1 MIYSSLKE
9 QGNPRLADVAVRYKY
24 IDILDIVS
32 VCLFSNLLE
41 NSRTMDKILAVKTF
55 LIGYAVAVFL
65 TNTNRLM
72 ESIGFYFEC
81 LVLLNQLSVSK
92 PSSVMTLIE
101 HVIRQKFMRGVLL
114 LEERGLKFYDL
125 GQIKESIS
133 CLKKALCIYEKAGP
147 RFKEAWC
154 HCHLGRSLHIECQY
168 ERAMEHYQK
177 ALDVSGLSRHEKQ
190 ELEGRVYNNI
200 GEVYNVRGNYEKARH
215 YYEKAFRINKEIG
228 NEIHQ
233 AIYYNNMGVM
243 NHNYLG
249 NLEVALDFH
258 EKALEIRKRLG
269 YRKAEGTSYNNIGG
283 VYEARGDYKKAL
295 EYYEKSLELSV
306 DIEDR
311 VLEAS
316 NLYFIGKV
324 SMILGQL
331 QKAMEY
337 LERALELKS
346 DTGVKKAGNLTDLGN
361 LYMYFGDYDKASQ
374 YHQQAIKLC
383 EELGD
388 REIMGRCHQNAS
400 LLPRYL
406 GEYEKVKSHLEKAVD
421 IYEKNGNKVDLAMA
435 SVDISYSYISAGQH
449 QKACEYLQK
458 ALKVSKET
466 GHIQIKTS
474 VLTGFS
480 VLNFYLGKYEQAIGH
495 AKDALQIAK
504 KVGQKEIEV
513 SCYVLLGN
521 AYFAQGHNEK
531 AIQYQSKALEC
542 RKEIG
547 MKDQS
552 QVYLQY
558 ILGQL
563 YSSQG
568 NFSRACE
575 NFHQSIKI
583 HQRTRSSL
591 KDETDKISLDGTN
604 CPCYK
609 SLSWLL
615 LRERNFN
622 QALFTLELGRSRA
635 LVDLMLKRYEIKRN
649 LVQNELTPN
658 ALESFL
664 KERKKNF
671 LFIAT
676 FGMKSFAL
684 WFVDTTG
691 RVKFKQVNADLET
704 ELSKESSATEEHG
717 MDTSSSTLDDLQC
730 EDRSLASLYENDVL
744 ASREQKLKPNK
755 GSVKMQV
762 KQIGSKSCISLSYL
776 VKSYSA
782 LIAPIFDLIDSPE
795 IIISPEP
802 SFFLTPFA
810 SLKDE
815 NGKYLSETVR
825 VRLIPSL
832 TTLKLIH
839 DSAASYHSQS
849 GALIVGDPAVGPVEI
864 NGSVKTLDPLP
875 KAREEA
881 QMVSRLVGVRCLIGE
896 EATKEEVLK
905 RIQEVSLVHI
915 AAHGDETT
923 GEIALAPN
931 RSVVGVPKI
940 GDVLLTMND
949 IAQVGIRAKLVVL
962 SCCHS
967 ARGKTLIA
975 EGIVGIARAFLGS
988 GARSVLMSL
997 WAVDDEA
1004 TKAFMNIFYKFLI
1017 REKLSA
1023 SESLDLT
1030 MTKMRES
1037 VRYSDR
1043 KHWAPFVLLGD
1054 NVTLTF

>member
-1 MIYSSLKE
+1 
-9 QGNPRLADVAVRYKY
+9 
-24 IDILDIVS
+24 
-32 VCLFSNLLE
+32 
-41 NSRTMDKILAVKTF
+41 MDKIPAVKAF

-65 TNTNRLM
+65 TNTNRWA
-72 ESIGFYFEC
+72 ESIGLYFEC
-81 LVLLNQLSVSK
+81 LLLLNQLSVSK
-92 PSSVMTLIE
+92 PSSVLTLIE
-101 HVIRQKFMRGVLL
+101 YVIRQKFMRAVLL

-125 GQIKESIS
+125 GRIKESIS

-147 RFKEAWC
+147 RLSEAWC
-154 HCHLGRSLHIECQY
+154 HCHLGRSLHIACQY

-215 YYEKAFRINKEIG
+215 YYEKAFKINKEIG
-228 NEIHQ
+228 DEIQQ

-249 NLEVALDFH
+249 NLEAALDFH

-269 YRKAEGTSYNNIGG
+269 RRKDEGTSYNNIGG
-283 VYEARGDYKKAL
+283 VYEARGDFKKAL
-295 EYYEKSLELSV
+295 EYYEKSLKLSV

-311 VLEAS
+311 VLEAA

-324 SMILGQL
+324 SMKLGQFR
-331 QKAMEY
+331 KALEY
-337 LERALELKS
+337 LERALQLKS
-346 DTGVKKAGNLTDLGN
+346 DAGVKKAGNLTDLGN
-361 LYMYFGDYDKASQ
+361 LYMSFGDYEKARQ
-374 YHQQAIKLC
+374 YHQKAIKLC
-383 EELGD
+383 EEKGDLETLGICYKNASKLPSYLGD
-388 REIMGRCHQNAS
+388 D
-400 LLPRYL
+400 
-406 GEYEKVKSHLEKAVD
+406 EKAKSYLEKAIDVL
-421 IYEKNGNKVDLAMA
+421 EKTGNKVDLAMTFA
-435 SVDISYSYISAGQH
+435 NISDIYISTGQY

-458 ALKVSKET
+458 ALKVSEEV
-466 GHIQIKTS
+466 GHIQLKTS
-474 VLTGFS
+474 VLISFAA
-480 VLNFYLGKYEQAIGH
+480 LNFALGKYEQAIEH
-495 AKDALQIAK
+495 AKNALKIVKGIDEKQR
-504 KVGQKEIEV
+504 EV

-521 AYFAQGHNEK
+521 VYFAQGHNEK
-531 AIQYQSKALEC
+531 AIWYQSKALELK
-542 RKEIG
+542 KEIG
-547 MKDQS
+547 MEDQS
-552 QVYLQY
+552 QIYLRNT
-558 ILGQL
+558 LGEV
-563 YSSQG
+563 YSSEG
-568 NFSRACE
+568 NFSKACE
-575 NFHQSIKI
+575 NLHESIKI
-583 HQRTRSSL
+583 HKRTRSFL
-591 KDETDKISLDGTN
+591 KDETDKISLDGKN
-604 CPCYK
+604 YSCYK

-615 LRERNFN
+615 LREGNLN

-635 LVDLMLKRYEIKRN
+635 LVDLMSESYGIKRS
-649 LVQNELTPN
+649 LVHNEVTPDALQN
-658 ALESFL
+658 FF
-664 KERKKNF
+664 KEQQRNF

-676 FGMKSFAL
+676 FEMNSDFAL
-684 WFVDTTG
+684 WFVDKG
-691 RVKFKQVNADLET
+691 GSVKFKLVKIDLET
-704 ELSKESSATEEHG
+704 ELFKESSATKEPE
-717 MDTSSSTLDDLQC
+717 MDASSSTLDDPHC
-730 EDRSLASLYENDVL
+730 EDRSLALLYENYPF
-744 ASREQKLKPNK
+744 ASQEQQLKPNK
-755 GSVKMQV
+755 GSVQMQV
-762 KQIGSKSCISLSYL
+762 KQIGSKSYIGLSYT
-776 VKSYSA
+776 VKSYA
-782 LIAPIFDLIDSPE
+782 AFIAPIFDLIDSPE

-802 SFFLTPFA
+802 GLFLTPFA

-825 VRLIPSL
+825 VRLIPSI

-940 GDVLLTMND
+940 GDVLLTMSD
-949 IAQVGIRAKLVVL
+949 IARVGIRAKLVVL

-967 ARGKTLIA
+967 ARGKALKA
-975 EGIVGIARAFLGS
+975 EGIVGIARAFLRS

-997 WAVDDEA
+997 WAVDDGA

-1023 SESLDLT
+1023 SESLHLT
-1030 MTKMRES
+1030 MKKMRES
-1037 VRYSDR
+1037 VLYSDR

>member
-1 MIYSSLKE
+1 ME
-9 QGNPRLADVAVRYKY
+9 
-24 IDILDIVS
+24 
-32 VCLFSNLLE
+32 
-41 NSRTMDKILAVKTF
+41 KIPAVKAF

-101 HVIRQKFMRGVLL
+101 HVIRRKFMRGVLY

-147 RFKEAWC
+147 RLREAWC
-154 HCHLGRSLHIECQY
+154 HCHLGRSLHIACQY

-249 NLEVALDFH
+249 NLEAALDFH

-269 YRKAEGTSYNNIGG
+269 RRKDEGTSYNNIGG
-283 VYEARGDYKKAL
+283 VYEARGDFKKAL
-295 EYYEKSLELSV
+295 EYYEKSLKLSV

-311 VLEAS
+311 LLEAA

-324 SMILGQL
+324 SMKLGQFR
-331 QKAMEY
+331 KALEY
-337 LERALELKS
+337 LERALQLKS
-346 DTGVKKAGNLTDLGN
+346 DAGVKKAGNLTDLGN
-361 LYMYFGDYDKASQ
+361 LYMSFGDYEKARQ

-383 EELGD
+383 EEKGD
-388 REIMGRCHQNAS
+388 LEIMGICYKNAS
-400 LLPRYL
+400 KLPSYL
-406 GEYEKVKSHLEKAVD
+406 GDYEKAKSYLEKAIDVL
-421 IYEKNGNKVDLAMA
+421 EKTGNKVDLAMTFA
-435 SVDISYSYISAGQH
+435 NISDIYISTGQY

-458 ALKVSKET
+458 ALKVSEEV
-466 GHIQIKTS
+466 GHIQLKTS
-474 VLTGFS
+474 VLISFAA
-480 VLNFYLGKYEQAIGH
+480 LNFALGKYEQAIEH
-495 AKDALQIAK
+495 AKDALKI
-504 KVGQKEIEV
+504 VKEIDEKQREV

-521 AYFAQGHNEK
+521 VYFAQGHNEK
-531 AIQYQSKALEC
+531 AIWYQSKALEL
-542 RKEIG
+542 KKKIG
-547 MKDQS
+547 MEDQS
-552 QVYLQY
+552 QIYLRNT
-558 ILGQL
+558 LGEV
-563 YSSQG
+563 YSSEG
-568 NFSRACE
+568 NFSKACE
-575 NFHQSIKI
+575 NLHESIKI
-583 HQRTRSSL
+583 HKRTRSFL
-591 KDETDKISLDGTN
+591 KDETDKISLDGKN
-604 CPCYK
+604 YSCYK

-615 LRERNFN
+615 LREGNLN

-635 LVDLMLKRYEIKRN
+635 LVDLMSESYGIKRS
-649 LVQNELTPN
+649 LVHNEVTPDALQN
-658 ALESFL
+658 FF
-664 KERKKNF
+664 KEQQRNF

-676 FGMKSFAL
+676 FEMNSDFAL
-684 WFVDTTG
+684 WFVDKG
-691 RVKFKQVNADLET
+691 GSVKFKRVKIDLET
-704 ELSKESSATEEHG
+704 ELFKESSATKEPE
-717 MDTSSSTLDDLQC
+717 MDASSSTLDDPHC
-730 EDRSLASLYENDVL
+730 EDRSLALLYENYPF
-744 ASREQKLKPNK
+744 ASQEQQLKPNK
-755 GSVKMQV
+755 GSVQMQV
-762 KQIGSKSCISLSYL
+762 KQIGSKSYIGLSYT
-776 VKSYSA
+776 VKSYA
-782 LIAPIFDLIDSPE
+782 AFIAPIFDLIDSPE

-802 SFFLTPFA
+802 GLFLTPFA

-825 VRLIPSL
+825 VRLIPSI

-915 AAHGDETT
+915 AAHGDENT

-931 RSVVGVPKI
+931 KSVVGVPKI

-997 WAVDDEA
+997 WAVDDRA

-1030 MTKMRES
+1030 MKKMRES
-1037 VRYSDR
+1037 ELYSDR

>member
-1 MIYSSLKE
+1 
-9 QGNPRLADVAVRYKY
+9 
-24 IDILDIVS
+24 
-32 VCLFSNLLE
+32 
-41 NSRTMDKILAVKTF
+41 MDKIPAVKTF

-65 TNTNRLM
+65 TNTNRWV

-81 LVLLNQLSVSK
+81 FVLLNQLSVSK
-92 PSSVMTLIE
+92 PSVLTMIE
-101 HVIRQKFMRGVLL
+101 DVICQKFKRGVLL
-114 LEERGLKFYDL
+114 LEERGLKFYEL

-147 RFKEAWC
+147 RLREAWC
-154 HCHLGRSLHIECQY
+154 HCHLGRSLHIACQY

-215 YYEKAFRINKEIG
+215 YYEKAFKINKEIG
-228 NEIHQ
+228 NEIQQ

-249 NLEVALDFH
+249 NLEAALDFH

-269 YRKAEGTSYNNIGG
+269 RRKDEGTSYNNIGG

-306 DIEDR
+306 DIKDR

-324 SMILGQL
+324 SMLRGQL

-337 LERALELKS
+337 LERALLLKS
-346 DTGVKKAGNLTDLGN
+346 GTGVKKAGNLTDLGN
-361 LYMYFGDYDKASQ
+361 LYMCFGDYDKASQ

-388 REIMGRCHQNAS
+388 REIMGRCYQNAS

-421 IYEKNGNKVDLAMA
+421 IYEKTGNKVDLAMA

-474 VLTGFS
+474 VLIGFS

-495 AKDALQIAK
+495 AKDALKIAK
-504 KVGQKEIEV
+504 EIGQKEIEV

-575 NFHQSIKI
+575 NLHQGIKI

-591 KDETDKISLDGTN
+591 KDETDKISLDGAN

-635 LVDLMLKRYEIKRN
+635 LVDLMSESYGIKRS
-649 LVQNELTPN
+649 LVHNEVTPDALQN
-658 ALESFL
+658 FF
-664 KERKKNF
+664 KEQQRNF

-676 FGMKSFAL
+676 FEMNSDFAL
-684 WFVDTTG
+684 WFVDKG
-691 RVKFKQVNADLET
+691 GSVKFKLVKIDLET
-704 ELSKESSATEEHG
+704 ELFKESSATKEPE
-717 MDTSSSTLDDLQC
+717 MDASSSTLDDPHC
-730 EDRSLASLYENDVL
+730 EDRSLALLYENDPF
-744 ASREQKLKPNK
+744 ASQEQQLKPNK
-755 GSVKMQV
+755 GSVQMQV
-762 KQIGSKSCISLSYL
+762 KQIGSKSYIGLSYT
-776 VKSYSA
+776 VKSYA
-782 LIAPIFDLIDSPE
+782 AFIAPIFDLIDSPE

-802 SFFLTPFA
+802 GLFLTPFA

-915 AAHGDETT
+915 AAHGDENT

-940 GDVLLTMND
+940 DDVLLTMND

-967 ARGKTLIA
+967 ARGKALKA

-997 WAVDDEA
+997 WAVDDGA

-1023 SESLDLT
+1023 SESLHLT
-1030 MTKMRES
+1030 MKKMRES
-1037 VRYSDR
+1037 VLYSDR

>member
-1 MIYSSLKE
+1 
-9 QGNPRLADVAVRYKY
+9 
-24 IDILDIVS
+24 
-32 VCLFSNLLE
+32 
-41 NSRTMDKILAVKTF
+41 MDKIPAVKAF

-65 TNTNRLM
+65 TNTNRWA
-72 ESIGFYFEC
+72 ESIGLYFEC
-81 LVLLNQLSVSK
+81 LLLLNQLSVSK
-92 PSSVMTLIE
+92 PSSVLTRIE
-101 HVIRQKFMRGVLL
+101 YVIRQKSKRAVLL
-114 LEERGLKFYDL
+114 LEEHGLKFYDL

-147 RFKEAWC
+147 RLSEAWC
-154 HCHLGRSLHIECQY
+154 HCHLGRSLHIACQY

-215 YYEKAFRINKEIG
+215 YYEKAFKINKEIG

-249 NLEVALDFH
+249 NLEAALDFH

-269 YRKAEGTSYNNIGG
+269 RRKDEGTSYNNIGG

-311 VLEAS
+311 VLEAA

-324 SMILGQL
+324 SMKLGQFR
-331 QKAMEY
+331 KALEY
-337 LERALELKS
+337 LERALQLKS
-346 DTGVKKAGNLTDLGN
+346 DAGVKKAGNLTDLGN
-361 LYMYFGDYDKASQ
+361 LYMSFGDYEKARQ
-374 YHQQAIKLC
+374 YHQKAIKLC
-383 EELGD
+383 EEKGDLETLGICYKNASKLPSYLGD
-388 REIMGRCHQNAS
+388 D
-400 LLPRYL
+400 
-406 GEYEKVKSHLEKAVD
+406 EKAKSYLEKAIDVL
-421 IYEKNGNKVDLAMA
+421 EKTGNKVDLAMTFA
-435 SVDISYSYISAGQH
+435 NISDIYISTGQY

-458 ALKVSKET
+458 ALKVSEEV
-466 GHIQIKTS
+466 GHIQLKTS
-474 VLTGFS
+474 VLISFAA
-480 VLNFYLGKYEQAIGH
+480 LNFALGKYEQAIEH
-495 AKDALQIAK
+495 AKNALKIVKGIDEKQR
-504 KVGQKEIEV
+504 EV

-521 AYFAQGHNEK
+521 VYFAQGHNEK
-531 AIQYQSKALEC
+531 AIWYQSKALELK
-542 RKEIG
+542 KEIG
-547 MKDQS
+547 MEDQS
-552 QVYLQY
+552 QIYLRNT
-558 ILGQL
+558 LGEV
-563 YSSQG
+563 YSSEG
-568 NFSRACE
+568 NFSKACE
-575 NFHQSIKI
+575 NLHESIKI
-583 HQRTRSSL
+583 HKRTRSFL
-591 KDETDKISLDGTN
+591 KDETDKISLDGKN
-604 CPCYK
+604 YSCYK

-615 LRERNFN
+615 LREGNLN

-635 LVDLMLKRYEIKRN
+635 LVDLMSESYGIKRS
-649 LVQNELTPN
+649 LVHKEVTPDALQN
-658 ALESFL
+658 FF
-664 KERKKNF
+664 KEQQRNF

-676 FGMKSFAL
+676 FEMNSDFAL
-684 WFVDTTG
+684 WFVDKG
-691 RVKFKQVNADLET
+691 GSVKFKLVKIDLET
-704 ELSKESSATEEHG
+704 ELFKENSAPKEPEMDASSL
-717 MDTSSSTLDDLQC
+717 TLDDPHC
-730 EDRSLASLYENDVL
+730 EDRSLALLYENDPF
-744 ASREQKLKPNK
+744 ASQEQQLKPNK
-755 GSVKMQV
+755 GSVQMQV
-762 KQIGSKSCISLSYL
+762 KQIGSKSYIGLSYT
-776 VKSYSA
+776 VKSYA
-782 LIAPIFDLIDSPE
+782 AFIAPIFDLIDSPE

-802 SFFLTPFA
+802 DIFLIPFA

-849 GALIVGDPAVGPVEI
+849 GALIVGDPAVSLVEI
-864 NGSVKTLDPLP
+864 NGIVKTLSPLP

-896 EATKEEVLK
+896 EATKEEVLR

-967 ARGKTLIA
+967 ARGKALKA
-975 EGIVGIARAFLGS
+975 EGIVGIARAFLRS

-997 WAVDDEA
+997 WAVDDGA

-1023 SESLDLT
+1023 SESLHLT
-1030 MTKMRES
+1030 MKKMRES
-1037 VRYSDR
+1037 VLYSDR

>member
-1 MIYSSLKE
+1 
-9 QGNPRLADVAVRYKY
+9 
-24 IDILDIVS
+24 
-32 VCLFSNLLE
+32 
-41 NSRTMDKILAVKTF
+41 MDKIPAVKAF

-65 TNTNRLM
+65 TNTNRWA
-72 ESIGFYFEC
+72 ESIGLYFEC
-81 LVLLNQLSVSK
+81 LLLLNQLSVSK
-92 PSSVMTLIE
+92 PSSVLTLIE
-101 HVIRQKFMRGVLL
+101 YVIRQKSKRAVLL
-114 LEERGLKFYDL
+114 LEEHGLKFYDL

-147 RFKEAWC
+147 RLREAWC
-154 HCHLGRSLHIECQY
+154 HCHLGRSLHIACQY

-177 ALDVSGLSRHEKQ
+177 ALDVSGLSVHEKQ

-200 GEVYNVRGNYEKARH
+200 GEVHNVRGNYEKARQ
-215 YYEKAFRINKEIG
+215 YYEKAFKINKEIG

-269 YRKAEGTSYNNIGG
+269 RRKDEGTSYNKIGG

-346 DTGVKKAGNLTDLGN
+346 DTGVEKAGNLTDLGN
-361 LYMYFGDYDKASQ
+361 LYMYIGDYEKGNQ

-388 REIMGRCHQNAS
+388 REIMGKCYQNAS
-400 LLPRYL
+400 VLPSYL
-406 GEYEKVKSHLEKAVD
+406 GENEKVKSYLEKAID
-421 IYEKNGNKVDLAMA
+421 IHEKTGNKVDLAMA
-435 SVDISYSYISAGQH
+435 FTAISSTYISAGQH
-449 QKACEYLQK
+449 QKACECLQK
-458 ALKVSKET
+458 ALKVSEEI
-466 GHIQIKTS
+466 GHIQIKIS
-474 VLTGFS
+474 VLTGFAR
-480 VLNFYLGKYEQAIGH
+480 LNFHLGKYEQAIEH
-495 AKDALQIAK
+495 AEDALKIAK
-504 KVGQKEIEV
+504 EIGEKQMEV
-513 SCYVLLGN
+513 SCYVLLGS
-521 AYFAQGHNEK
+521 AYFTQGHNEK
-531 AIQYQSKALEC
+531 AIQYQSKALEWK
-542 RKEIG
+542 KEIG
-547 MKDQS
+547 MENQS
-552 QVYLQY
+552 QINLHY
-558 ILGQL
+558 ILGQV

-568 NFSRACE
+568 NFSKACE
-575 NFHQSIKI
+575 NLREGIKI

-615 LRERNFN
+615 LRERNLN

-635 LVDLMLKRYEIKRN
+635 LVDLMSESYGIKRS
-649 LVQNELTPN
+649 LVHKEVTPDALQN
-658 ALESFL
+658 FF
-664 KERKKNF
+664 KEQRRNF

-676 FGMKSFAL
+676 FQMNSDFAL
-684 WFVDTTG
+684 WFVDKG
-691 RVKFKQVNADLET
+691 GSVKFKLVKIDLET
-704 ELSKESSATEEHG
+704 ELFKVSSATKEPE
-717 MDTSSSTLDDLQC
+717 MDASSSTLDDPHC
-730 EDRSLASLYENDVL
+730 EDRSLALLYENDPF
-744 ASREQKLKPNK
+744 ASQAQQSKPNK
-755 GSVKMQV
+755 GSVQMQV
-762 KQIGSKSCISLSYL
+762 KQIGSKPYISLSYM
-776 VKSYSA
+776 VKSYA
-782 LIAPIFDLIDSPE
+782 AFIAPIFDLIDSPE

-802 SFFLTPFA
+802 DIFLIPFA

-849 GALIVGDPAVGPVEI
+849 GALIIGDPAVGPVEI

-967 ARGKTLIA
+967 ARGKTLKA

-997 WAVDDEA
+997 WAVDDGA

-1023 SESLDLT
+1023 SESLHQT
-1030 MTKMRES
+1030 MRKMRES
-1037 VRYSDR
+1037 ALYSER
-1043 KHWAPFVLLGD
+1043 EHWAPFVLLGD
-1054 NVTLTF
+1054 DVTLTF

>member
-1 MIYSSLKE
+1 
-9 QGNPRLADVAVRYKY
+9 
-24 IDILDIVS
+24 
-32 VCLFSNLLE
+32 
-41 NSRTMDKILAVKTF
+41 MDKILAVKTF

-114 LEERGLKFYDL
+114 LEERGLKFYEL

-154 HCHLGRSLHIECQY
+154 HCHLGRSLHIACQY

-215 YYEKAFRINKEIG
+215 YYEKAFKINKEIG
-228 NEIHQ
+228 NEIQQ

-249 NLEVALDFH
+249 NLEAALDFH

-269 YRKAEGTSYNNIGG
+269 YRKAEGLSYNNIGG

-361 LYMYFGDYDKASQ
+361 LYMYIGDYEKGNQ

-388 REIMGRCHQNAS
+388 REIMGKCYQNAS
-400 LLPRYL
+400 VLPSYL
-406 GEYEKVKSHLEKAVD
+406 GENEKVKSYLEKAID
-421 IYEKNGNKVDLAMA
+421 IHEKTGNKVDLAMA
-435 SVDISYSYISAGQH
+435 FTAISSTYISAGQH
-449 QKACEYLQK
+449 QKACECLQK
-458 ALKVSKET
+458 ALKVSEEI
-466 GHIQIKTS
+466 GHIQIKIS
-474 VLTGFS
+474 VLTGFAR
-480 VLNFYLGKYEQAIGH
+480 LNFHLGKYEQAIEH
-495 AKDALQIAK
+495 AEDALKIAK
-504 KVGQKEIEV
+504 EIGEKQMEV
-513 SCYVLLGN
+513 SCYVLLGS
-521 AYFAQGHNEK
+521 AYFTQGHKEK
-531 AIQYQSKALEC
+531 AIQYQSKALEWK
-542 RKEIG
+542 KEIG
-547 MKDQS
+547 MENQS
-552 QVYLQY
+552 QIKLHY
-558 ILGQL
+558 ILGQV

-568 NFSRACE
+568 NFSKACE
-575 NFHQSIKI
+575 NLREGIKI

-635 LVDLMLKRYEIKRN
+635 LVDLMSESYGIKRS
-649 LVQNELTPN
+649 LVHNEVTPDALQN
-658 ALESFL
+658 FF
-664 KERKKNF
+664 KEQQRNF

-676 FGMKSFAL
+676 FQMNSDFAL
-684 WFVDTTG
+684 WFVDKG
-691 RVKFKQVNADLET
+691 GSVKFKLVKIDLET
-704 ELSKESSATEEHG
+704 ELFKESSATKEPE
-717 MDTSSSTLDDLQC
+717 MDASSSTLDDPHC
-730 EDRSLASLYENDVL
+730 EDRSLALLYENYPF
-744 ASREQKLKPNK
+744 ASQEQQLKPNK
-755 GSVKMQV
+755 GSVQMQV
-762 KQIGSKSCISLSYL
+762 KQIGSKSYIGLSYT
-776 VKSYSA
+776 VKSYA
-782 LIAPIFDLIDSPE
+782 AFIAPIFDLIDSPE

-802 SFFLTPFA
+802 GLFLTPFA

-967 ARGKTLIA
+967 ARGKILKA
-975 EGIVGIARAFLGS
+975 EGIYGIARAFLGS

-1004 TKAFMNIFYKFLI
+1004 TEAFMNIFYKFLI

-1023 SESLDLT
+1023 SESLHQT
-1030 MTKMRES
+1030 MRKMRES
-1037 VRYSDR
+1037 ALYSER
-1043 KHWAPFVLLGD
+1043 EHWAPFVLLGD
-1054 NVTLTF
+1054 DVTLTF

>member
-1 MIYSSLKE
+1 
-9 QGNPRLADVAVRYKY
+9 
-24 IDILDIVS
+24 
-32 VCLFSNLLE
+32 
-41 NSRTMDKILAVKTF
+41 MDKIPAVKAF

-65 TNTNRLM
+65 TNTNRWA
-72 ESIGFYFEC
+72 ESIGLYFEC
-81 LVLLNQLSVSK
+81 LLLLNQLSVSK
-92 PSSVMTLIE
+92 PSSVLTRIE
-101 HVIRQKFMRGVLL
+101 YVIRQKSKRAVLL
-114 LEERGLKFYDL
+114 LEEHGLKFYDL

-147 RFKEAWC
+147 RLREAWC
-154 HCHLGRSLHIECQY
+154 HCHLGRSLHIACQY

-215 YYEKAFRINKEIG
+215 YYEKAFKINKEIG
-228 NEIHQ
+228 DEIQQ

-249 NLEVALDFH
+249 NLEAALDFH

-269 YRKAEGTSYNNIGG
+269 RRKDEGTSYNNIGG

-361 LYMYFGDYDKASQ
+361 LYMYIGDYEKGNQ

-388 REIMGRCHQNAS
+388 REIMGKCYQNAS
-400 LLPRYL
+400 VLPSYL
-406 GEYEKVKSHLEKAVD
+406 GENEKVKSYLEKAID
-421 IYEKNGNKVDLAMA
+421 IHEKTGNKVDLAMA
-435 SVDISYSYISAGQH
+435 FTAISSTYISAGQH
-449 QKACEYLQK
+449 QKACECLQK
-458 ALKVSKET
+458 ALKVSEEI
-466 GHIQIKTS
+466 GHIQIKIS
-474 VLTGFS
+474 VLTGFAR
-480 VLNFYLGKYEQAIGH
+480 LNFHLGKYEQAIEH
-495 AKDALQIAK
+495 AEVALKIAK
-504 KVGQKEIEV
+504 EIGEKQMEV
-513 SCYVLLGN
+513 SCYVLLGS
-521 AYFAQGHNEK
+521 AYFTQGHNEK
-531 AIQYQSKALEC
+531 AIQYQSKALEWK
-542 RKEIG
+542 KEIG
-547 MKDQS
+547 MENQS
-552 QVYLQY
+552 QVDLHY
-558 ILGQL
+558 ILGQV

-568 NFSRACE
+568 NFSKACE
-575 NFHQSIKI
+575 NLREGIKI

-635 LVDLMLKRYEIKRN
+635 LVDLMSESYGIKRS
-649 LVQNELTPN
+649 LVHNEVTPDALQN
-658 ALESFL
+658 FF
-664 KERKKNF
+664 KEQQRNF

-676 FGMKSFAL
+676 FQMNSGFAL
-684 WFVDTTG
+684 WFVDKG
-691 RVKFKQVNADLET
+691 GSVKFKLEKIDLET
-704 ELSKESSATEEHG
+704 ELFKENSAPKEPEMDASSL
-717 MDTSSSTLDDLQC
+717 TLDDPYC
-730 EDRSLASLYENDVL
+730 EDRSLALLYEKYPF
-744 ASREQKLKPNK
+744 ASQEQQLKPNK
-755 GSVKMQV
+755 GSVQMQV
-762 KQIGSKSCISLSYL
+762 KQIGSKSYIGLSYT
-776 VKSYSA
+776 VKSYA
-782 LIAPIFDLIDSPE
+782 AFIAPIFDLIDSPE

-802 SFFLTPFA
+802 GLFLIPFA
-810 SLKDE
+810 SLMDE

-915 AAHGDETT
+915 AAHGDENT

-940 GDVLLTMND
+940 DDVLLTMND

-967 ARGKTLIA
+967 ARGKALKA

-997 WAVDDEA
+997 WAVNDGA

-1023 SESLDLT
+1023 SESLHQT
-1030 MTKMRES
+1030 MRKMRES
-1037 VRYSDR
+1037 ALYSER
-1043 KHWAPFVLLGD
+1043 EHWAPFVLLGD
-1054 NVTLTF
+1054 DVTLTF

>member
-1 MIYSSLKE
+1 
-9 QGNPRLADVAVRYKY
+9 
-24 IDILDIVS
+24 
-32 VCLFSNLLE
+32 
-41 NSRTMDKILAVKTF
+41 MDKIPAVKAF

-65 TNTNRLM
+65 TYTNRWA

-81 LVLLNQLSVSK
+81 LVLLNQLPVNE
-92 PSSVMTLIE
+92 PSPVLTLIE
-101 HVIRQKFMRGVLL
+101 HVIRQKFEKGVQL
-114 LEERGLKFYDL
+114 LEKRGAEFYEF
-125 GQIKESIS
+125 GQIKESIR
-133 CLKKALCIYEKAGP
+133 CFAQALNIYEKAGP
-147 RFKEAWC
+147 RLREAWC
-154 HCHLGRSLHIECQY
+154 HCHLGGSLHIACQY
-168 ERAMEHYQK
+168 EKAMEHYQK
-177 ALDVSGLSRHEKQ
+177 ALDVSGLSRHNKQ

-200 GEVYNVRGNYEKARH
+200 GEIYYVRGNYEKARQ
-215 YYEKAFRINKEIG
+215 YYEKAFKINKEIG
-228 NEIHQ
+228 NELQ
-233 AIYYNNMGVM
+233 KAIYYNNMGVM
-243 NHNYLG
+243 NHNYLS

-269 YRKAEGTSYNNIGG
+269 YRKGEGTSYNNIGG

-311 VLEAS
+311 VLEGI
-316 NLYFIGKV
+316 NLYFIGKI
-324 SMILGQL
+324 SMTLGQL
-331 QKAMEY
+331 RKAVEY
-337 LERALELKS
+337 LERALKLKS
-346 DTGVKKAGNLTDLGN
+346 DAGVKKAGNITDLGN
-361 LYMYFGDYDKASQ
+361 LYLYLGDYEKASQ
-374 YHQQAIKLC
+374 YHKQAIKLC
-383 EELGD
+383 EEIGD
-388 REIMGRCHQNAS
+388 LEIMGICYRNAYM
-400 LLPRYL
+400 LPNYL
-406 GEYEKVKSHLEKAVD
+406 GEYEKAKSYLEKAID
-421 IYEKNGNKVDLAMA
+421 ILEKTGRKVGLAITFTN
-435 SVDISYSYISAGQH
+435 ISQIYISVGQY

-458 ALKVSKET
+458 ALKVSEET

-474 VLTGFS
+474 VLNGFAS
-480 VLNFYLGKYEQAIGH
+480 LNWALGKYEQAIEH
-495 AKDALQIAK
+495 AKDALKI
-504 KVGQKEIEV
+504 VKETGEKQTEV
-513 SCYVLLGN
+513 TCHVLLGYV
-521 AYFAQGHNEK
+521 YFAQGHNEK
-531 AIQYQSKALEC
+531 AIWHSNKALELE
-542 RKEIG
+542 KEIG
-547 MKDQS
+547 TEDQS
-552 QVYLQY
+552 QICLRNTLSE
-558 ILGQL
+558 I

-568 NFSRACE
+568 NVSKACE
-575 NFHQSIKI
+575 NLHESIKI

-591 KDETDKISLDGTN
+591 KDETGKISLDGEN
-604 CPCYK
+604 CSCYK

-615 LRERNFN
+615 LREGSFN

-635 LVDLMLKRYEIKRN
+635 LVDLMSESYGIKRS
-649 LVQNELTPN
+649 LVHNEVTPN
-658 ALESFL
+658 AFQTFF
-664 KERKKNF
+664 KEQQRNF

-676 FGMKSFAL
+676 FEMNSDFAL
-684 WFVDTTG
+684 WFVDKG
-691 RVKFKQVNADLET
+691 GSVKFKLVKIDLET
-704 ELSKESSATEEHG
+704 ELFKESSATKEPE
-717 MDTSSSTLDDLQC
+717 MDASSSTLDDPHC
-730 EDRSLASLYENDVL
+730 EDRSLALLYENYPF
-744 ASREQKLKPNK
+744 ASQEQQLKPNK
-755 GSVKMQV
+755 GSVQMQA
-762 KQIGSKSCISLSYL
+762 KQIGSKPYISLSYM
-776 VKSYSA
+776 VKSYA
-782 LIAPIFDLIDSPE
+782 AFIAPIFDLIDSPE

-802 SFFLTPFA
+802 GLFLTPFA

-915 AAHGDETT
+915 AAHGDENT

-967 ARGKTLIA
+967 ARGKALKA

-997 WAVDDEA
+997 WAVDDGA

-1023 SESLDLT
+1023 SESLHLT
-1030 MTKMRES
+1030 MKKMRES
-1037 VRYSDR
+1037 VLYSDR